1 MSDKRD
7 KDFVQHS
14 IDTGLASMEGNPF
27 LAQRILNQ
35 ERTDKPIM
43 KKKFSFAFVLVMIML
58 FVFAA
63 TAVAAV
69 VASIDEEFNAYL
81 YQRWPEAALKL
92 MPVDMT
98 CEDKGF
104 RLEVTSASVHNDEVL
119 ISYSVQDLEGDRLES
134 TSIYPQVRCAGNP
147 VTSWTGA
154 ESYDETER
162 KLYSAEYAKC
172 AKDIAETDAKSLTLE
187 WQAFSHYTYHNLDLF
202 SSYRDCR
209 EQTRTTS
216 ELPAGLVVNAPYV
229 SPDSMS
235 FAESGLP
242 ENMQIIDPES
252 SLEIPLYDSVY
263 LSGIKLIDGWLHIQL
278 HYTDLSM
285 RSSESGNYFP
295 YAFNLM
301 DYDDEG
307 NETPYFTDSMINAY
321 RELSWGLNTS
331 SYRSEW
337 VEIVF
342 PVETEELEKAASIP
356 ARIDETV
363 DMMNATCK
371 VDIPLRLITKEE

>member
-43 KKKFSFAFVLVMIML
+43 KKRFSFAFVLAMVLL

-81 YQRWPEAALKL
+81 YQRWPEIALKL
-92 MPVDMT
+92 MPVELS
-98 CEDKGF
+98 CESHGL
-104 RLEVTSASVHNDEVL
+104 RLEVTSASVHNDEFL
-119 ISYSVQDLEGDRLES
+119 ISYSVQDLEGDRLRNTE
-134 TSIYPQVRCAGNP
+134 IYPQVSCLGNT
-147 VTSWTGA
+147 VTSWKGA

-172 AKDIAETDAKSLTLE
+172 AKDISQTDAKALTLV
-187 WQAFSHYTYHNLDLF
+187 WQAFSHFDHHNLDLF
-202 SSYRDCR
+202 PWYKDCQDR
-209 EQTRTTS
+209 TQTTTK
-216 ELPAGLVVNAPYV
+216 LPADLVVNAPYA

-242 ENMQIIDPES
+242 ETMPIIDPES
-252 SLEIPLYDSVY
+252 SLEIPLYDSVH
-263 LSGIKLIDGWLHIQL
+263 LSGIKLIDGWMHIQL

-285 RSSESGNYFP
+285 RPHEFGGYFP
-295 YAFNLM
+295 YDFRLL
-301 DYDDEG
+301 DYDDEE
-307 NETPYFTDSMINAY
+307 NETPYFTDSMTDAY
-321 RELSWGLNTS
+321 RELSWGRNDAS
-331 SYRSEW
+331 WRYEW

-342 PVETEELEKAASIP
+342 PVDTEVLEKAASIP
-356 ARIDETV
+356 ARIEEIV
-363 DMMNATCK
+363 DRVNATCK
-371 VDIPLRLITKEE
+371 VDVPLRLITKEE

>member
-104 RLEVTSASVHNDEVL
+104 RLEVTSASVHGDEVL
-119 ISYSVQDLEGDRLES
+119 ISYSVQDLEGNRLES
-134 TSIYPQVRCAGNP
+134 SSIYPQVRCGSNP
-147 VTSWTGA
+147 VMSWTGT
-154 ESYDETER
+154 ESYDENEQ

-172 AKDIAETDAKSLTLE
+172 AKDIAETDAKALTLE
-187 WQAFSHYTYHNLDLF
+187 WQAFSHYAYHNLDLF
-202 SSYRDCR
+202 SSYRDCQ
-209 EQTRTTS
+209 EKTRTTS
-216 ELPAGLVVNAPYV
+216 ELPAGLKVNAPYV

-252 SLEIPLYDSVY
+252 SLEIPLYDSVH

-295 YAFNLM
+295 YNFTLL
-301 DYDDEG
+301 DYDEEE
-307 NETPYFTDSMINAY
+307 NKPLYFTDSMINAY
-321 RELSWGLNTS
+321 RELSWGGNTS
-331 SYRSEW
+331 SWRSEW